1 MSRNAAPKITDQHKE
16 TRQAAGSGLFS
27 AVKALRGSRLQYML
41 IFSLAPIFPNMK
53 NSLISSAGSIWGM
66 NPTFAMGI
74 AYSLG
79 IGLIFLLIQPA
90 ALHRAAQ
97 VMSMATAALFAFWVT
112 VPTGEAGP
120 WLGLLFSLGLGCCS
134 GLALFGFT
142 YALNDTERLFG
153 ATLTVL
159 FCMLSQLIM
168 SFPFLQHMS
177 GTLYLGAQVLVTLL
191 CLTRFHPA
199 DYADELPRQPAQ
211 GRKLLAVVLSFFFA
225 HRAVVFFYSY
235 LPHASYNPLIGL
247 ASIIVFAASVLYIF
261 FRFRFNVWYLGILFF
276 AGMLVSYLM
285 HQALGKEE
293 SLLYADILQ
302 GFGYMGYIVSYYLLG
317 STLKRQAD
325 YRRFRLIILVIF
337 VCSMVLHVVPGT
349 LNQRVPQHMP
359 LIGGLMTLGFFILFA
374 LLSPVF
380 SDEVF
385 SRAQEDPALRRRQ
398 RMQQY
403 GLTARE
409 QEIVLLLLQG
419 KLLKECA
426 AALDIS
432 LDTVKF
438 HSKNIY
444 RKLGISGRNELMNAF
459 KDA

>member
-1 MSRNAAPKITDQHKE
+1 
-16 TRQAAGSGLFS
+16 
-27 AVKALRGSRLQYML
+27 ML

-53 NSLISSAGSIWGM
+53 NSLISGAHSIWGM

-199 DYADELPRQPAQ
+199 DYAANCQ
-211 GRKLLAVVLSFFFA
+211 GSR
-225 HRAVVFFYSY
+225 HRAVSSWLLCCLSSSRIGQSSFF
-235 LPHASYNPLIGL
+235 
-247 ASIIVFAASVLYIF
+247 
-261 FRFRFNVWYLGILFF
+261 
-276 AGMLVSYLM
+276 
-285 HQALGKEE
+285 
-293 SLLYADILQ
+293 
-302 GFGYMGYIVSYYLLG
+302 
-317 STLKRQAD
+317 
-325 YRRFRLIILVIF
+325 
-337 VCSMVLHVVPGT
+337 
-349 LNQRVPQHMP
+349 
-359 LIGGLMTLGFFILFA
+359 
-374 LLSPVF
+374 
-380 SDEVF
+380 
-385 SRAQEDPALRRRQ
+385 
-398 RMQQY
+398 
-403 GLTARE
+403 TAICPTRP
-409 QEIVLLLLQG
+409 
-419 KLLKECA
+419 
-426 AALDIS
+426 
-432 LDTVKF
+432 TT
-438 HSKNIY
+438 
-444 RKLGISGRNELMNAF
+444 R
-459 KDA
+459 